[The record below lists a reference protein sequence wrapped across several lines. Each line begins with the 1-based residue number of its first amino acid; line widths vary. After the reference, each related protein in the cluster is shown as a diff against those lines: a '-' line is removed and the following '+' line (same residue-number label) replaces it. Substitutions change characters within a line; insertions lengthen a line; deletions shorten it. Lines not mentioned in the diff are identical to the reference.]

1 MKIRFDYDSAV
12 GGIKDSLQVMQQS
25 LGYGR
30 EQCLKT
36 IGLIVK
42 ANVEENLPRSDKEKK
57 KRIPHMKDDVKY
69 EIKSSRG
76 GERYVSVRGGKKTAT
91 LWHLVN
97 DGHVAE
103 DGTVVSGNHF
113 IDRAVSQSEKE
124 IESIVD
130 SFLEGVVDG

>member
-1 MKIRFDYDSAV
+1 MEVRFDYENAV
-12 GGIKDSLQVMQQS
+12 GGIRESLQVMQKS

-36 IGLIVK
+36 IGLTVK
-42 ANVEENLPRSDKEKK
+42 ANVEENLPRSHKEKK

-69 EIKSSRG
+69 EIKTSRG
-76 GERYVSVRGGKKTAT
+76 GERYVSIRGGRKTAS

-103 DGTVVSGNHF
+103 DGTVVAGNHF
-113 IDRAVSQSEKE
+113 IDKAVAQSEKE
-124 IESIVD
+124 IEQIVD
-130 SFLEGVVDG
+130 LFVEEVLDG

>member
-1 MKIRFDYDSAV
+1 MDVRFEYESAV
-12 GGIKDSLQVMQQS
+12 GGIKESLKAMQDS

-36 IGLIVK
+36 IGLTVK
-42 ANVEENLPRSDKEKK
+42 VNVEENLPRSAKVKK
-57 KRIPHMKDDVKY
+57 KRIPHMKDDVEY
-69 EIKSSRG
+69 ELKTSRT
-76 GERYVSVRGGKKTAT
+76 GERYVSIRGGKKTGK

-113 IDRAVSQSEKE
+113 IDKAVSQSEKE

-130 SFLEGVVDG
+130 SFIEGVLDG